1 MAVVVDKIE
10 GSRREPVTDLAE
22 AEVEEV
28 EVQGRQAFAE

>member
-10 GSRREPVTDLAE
+10 GNRPELVTDLVE

-28 EVQGRQAFAE
+28 EVQGRQAFVE